1 MRRRASES
9 SRPPEL
15 NDPDLDISLVRADS
29 LDSLSSGGDSDGG
42 PAEPTA
48 AEISL
53 LSASIDARNIEAARN
68 VEPTSP
74 FVADPAI
81 EEGEEVTPVFP
92 CGFHRLPSAMRP
104 PVRRGHVRSSSAGG
118 NFSLTARGQVQRNNS
133 SATAKDTKGW

>member
-9 SRPPEL
+9 SRPPETEQ

-53 LSASIDARNIEAARN
+53 LSASIGMRI
-68 VEPTSP
+68 
-74 FVADPAI
+74 FVIKYIAI
-81 EEGEEVTPVFP
+81 
-92 CGFHRLPSAMRP
+92 S
-104 PVRRGHVRSSSAGG
+104 
-118 NFSLTARGQVQRNNS
+118 
-133 SATAKDTKGW
+133 